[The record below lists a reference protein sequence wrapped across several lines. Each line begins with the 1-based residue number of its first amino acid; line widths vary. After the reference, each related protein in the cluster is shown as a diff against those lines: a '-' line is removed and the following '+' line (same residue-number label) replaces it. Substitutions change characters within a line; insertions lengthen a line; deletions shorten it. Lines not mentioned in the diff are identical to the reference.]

1 MTTFYRLG
9 LILIYMTLCG
19 IGVVLGYYWG
29 IGGSILGV
37 AIGAAIGTVIAMN
50 LNTPEKMENAFY
62 SIVVLLLAALTIYLI
77 VTFWGVHL

>member
-37 AIGAAIGTVIAMN
+37 AIGAAIGTVIAIN
-50 LNTPEKMENAFY
+50 LNTPEKLENAFY
-62 SIVVLLLAALTIYLI
+62 SIVMLLLAALTIYLI
-77 VTFWGVHL
+77 VRFWGVLL

>member
-19 IGVVLGYYWG
+19 IGGVLGYYWG

-37 AIGAAIGTVIAMN
+37 AIGAAIGTVIAIN

-77 VTFWGVHL
+77 VRFWGVLL